1 MHPTEDKKDTKKSD
15 HENDMVITDIEYKSP
30 EYNIITPNN
39 LVTRNIGG
47 IDDIINSINTVNIE
61 DQK

>member
-1 MHPTEDKKDTKKSD
+1 
-15 HENDMVITDIEYKSP
+15 MVITDIEYKSP

-47 IDDIINSINTVNIE
+47 IDDIINSKNTVNIE